1 MARRST
7 PASST
12 GTSVGKVL
20 AGFPLQEIADTFN
33 KKYAS
38 LPARIKVLDIFIFS
52 ALVTALMQFAYSLL
66 VGSFPFNAF
75 LAGIFCSAGT
85 AVLTLCLR
93 LQISEGY
100 IASKSAERAFV
111 DYSLAM
117 SILFLAVWC
126 YIG

>member
-1 MARRST
+1 MIPTVETKQSKT
-7 PASST
+7 TCLLKSMMV
-12 GTSVGKVL
+12 SV
-20 AGFPLQEIADTFN
+20 Q
-33 KKYAS
+33 
-38 LPARIKVLDIFIFS
+38 VLDIFILS
-52 ALVTALMQFAYSLL
+52 AIATALLQFVYSLL

-100 IASKSAERAFV
+100 IPTKSAERAFV
-111 DYSLAM
+111 DYALAM